1 MKNRFQEKIFLYPS
15 LFILWRNNIGFI
27 ILWGGSIIMK
37 HFYCRFASYYFE
49 KFKTF
54 KKIAKFV
61 MFSLYPS
68 LFYQK
73 FSLIWP
79 MFIGQIGIL
88 FTPDSYILPCS
99 FCGEITLIL

>member
-49 KFKTF
+49 KFQKL
-54 KKIAKFV
+54 KKKNRQICHVFLV
-61 MFSLYPS
+61 SFPY
-68 LFYQK
+68 
-73 FSLIWP
+73 
-79 MFIGQIGIL
+79 FIKSSPRFG
-88 FTPDSYILPCS
+88 
-99 FCGEITLIL
+99 